1 MTGKLAGKVAVVTG
15 AGSGIGRAA
24 ATLFAREAAVVV
36 IIDLVA
42 QAAKETSA
50 VAAGQ
55 LWAKIDQ
62 DVMNDAPTYQIT
74 QDLQPNYHSSF
85 VHNAVYVPSIQNF
98 DPTNVWLSTPSA

>member
-42 QAAKETSA
+42 QAANKTAAEITEAGGQAIAVGADISA
-50 VAAGQ
+50 PGQVENAFTQIHSIANTAG
-55 LWAKIDQ
+55 W
-62 DVMNDAPTYQIT
+62 MSSIT
-74 QDLQPNYHSSF
+74 TR
-85 VHNAVYVPSIQNF
+85 A
-98 DPTNVWLSTPSA
+98 